1 MTIARALQ
9 GYLERKGTPYELVPH
24 PRAPSSTRTAEAAGV
39 SGHQLA
45 KAVVTEDASHYVAV
59 VVPASR
65 RVQLGV
71 VREYLGRQCG
81 LATEQEVARIFD
93 DCSPG
98 AVPAIAQPYGLEML
112 VDESLLALDD
122 VYFEA
127 GDHQSLVH
135 VAGGDFRALVRGCV
149 HGDFAGD

>member
-1 MTIARALQ
+1 MGIAGVLQ
-9 GYLERKGTPYELVPH
+9 GYLERKGTRYELVAH
-24 PRAPSSTRTAEAAGV
+24 ARAPSSARTAEAAGIP
-39 SGHQLA
+39 GDRLA

-65 RVQLGV
+65 RVELGV

-112 VDESLLALDD
+112 VDEKLLALDD

-127 GDHQSLVH
+127 GDHETLVH
-135 VAGGDFRALVRGCV
+135 VTGGDFRALVRGCAQ
-149 HGDFAGD
+149 GDFAGD